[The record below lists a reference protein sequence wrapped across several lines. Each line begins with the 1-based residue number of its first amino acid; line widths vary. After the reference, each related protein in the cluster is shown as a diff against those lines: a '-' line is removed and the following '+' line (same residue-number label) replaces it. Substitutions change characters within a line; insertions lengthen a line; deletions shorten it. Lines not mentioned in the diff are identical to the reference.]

1 MRKEEI
7 DMYQKIL
14 VPLDGSE
21 LAECALAEVKK
32 LAEGGLVREVVLLS
46 VIVVP
51 TLNVGEAIDYS
62 MLRKSHFEK
71 MQKYL
76 ESIPSRVASKG
87 IEVTTKILEGN
98 AAEMINDYVKKNAV
112 DLIVIATHGYSGMK
126 RLMFGSVALQVL
138 HDSYVPVLLIRP
150 KSFKE

>member
-1 MRKEEI
+1 
-7 DMYQKIL
+7 MYQKIL

-46 VIVVP
+46 VVVIP
-51 TLNVGEAIDYS
+51 TLNVGEGIDYS
-62 MLRKSHFEK
+62 KLRESQFETI
-71 MQKYL
+71 QKYL
-76 ESIPSRVASKG
+76 ESIPSRIASKG
-87 IEVTTKILEGN
+87 IEVTTKILEGHT
-98 AAEMINDYVKKNAV
+98 AERIIDYVKKNAV

-138 HDSYVPVLLIRP
+138 HDSHVPVLLIRA
-150 KSFKE
+150 KSYKE